1 VQTRSLLIFLSGRK
15 ESVQAGQ
22 SVADM
27 AGEYEGTFTRWFCH
41 EEMGTAREQGLRF
54 VGVMETDERH
64 CKPDFALEKSRART
78 GGRNGG
84 PVHDRVEENLRLMD
98 DICFIPLR
106 RQEHEVGPMLE
117 EIIRQAKLQ
126 QGGAELGPEAER

>member
-1 VQTRSLLIFLSGRK
+1 
-15 ESVQAGQ
+15 
-22 SVADM
+22 M

-117 EIIRQAKLQ
+117 EIIRQAKLR
-126 QGGAELGPEAER
+126 QGGAEEPEPER